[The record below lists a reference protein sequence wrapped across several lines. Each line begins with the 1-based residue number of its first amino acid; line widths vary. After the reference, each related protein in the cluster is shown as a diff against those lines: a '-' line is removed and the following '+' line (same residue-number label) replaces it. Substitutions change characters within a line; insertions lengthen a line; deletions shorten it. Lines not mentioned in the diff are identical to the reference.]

1 MLKTCRE
8 PPGYLVEVRSRFS
21 FNCSEFSYRLLLD
34 GYPEVVAV
42 LYPGDEQLN
51 PHFDL
56 QQRGKGFK
64 QADEVTVVDGYE
76 SCDSPCYI
84 SL

>member
-1 MLKTCRE
+1 MCRE
-8 PPGYLVEVRSRFS
+8 PPRYLVEVRSRFS

-34 GYPEVVAV
+34 GHPEVVAV

-56 QQRGKGFK
+56 QKRAKWFEL
-64 QADEVTVVDGYE
+64 ADEITGICVYDG
-76 SCDSPCYI
+76 CNSPCYI